1 MTITIVMRRK
11 KHGAMVSITG
21 IQKQDSL
28 NTTQST
34 RAGRCQRHLSMKC
47 IRANTTLTQLL
58 LVEKQS
64 TLCSTHPKHLQLGI
78 PSNLSNHSRQNISIH
93 SEIPSQ
99 SSSLLLSLSQLK
111 GSLSQNIDLTIVEK
125 NKHLT
130 LIVDHSSHGQSQK
143 RRLKRDL
150 LNRKLRDHSVRSRD
164 HNGNSSNSPS
174 IVNSVNSSNQLLF
187 AHKISGKIKEVSNMD
202 KVLRNLSSLSKKDHN
217 RKEKDLLN
225 NSTNRIQPTLQAA
238 IHMLQ

>member
-1 MTITIVMRRK
+1 M
-11 KHGAMVSITG
+11 
-21 IQKQDSL
+21 
-28 NTTQST
+28 
-34 RAGRCQRHLSMKC
+34 
-47 IRANTTLTQLL
+47 
-58 LVEKQS
+58 
-64 TLCSTHPKHLQLGI
+64 
-78 PSNLSNHSRQNISIH
+78 SNHSRQNISIH
-93 SEIPSQ
+93 SEILSQ

-217 RKEKDLLN
+217 RKGRDLLN
-225 NSTNRIQPTLQAA
+225 SSTNQIQPTLLVA